1 MRYASLEDMIISIAK
16 NENIKLGETF
26 YQSIEIINGI
36 NLWHIDGLEF
46 MSKQERNDFK
56 NNVNNMVLLLKNRY
70 GNTLELELDKA
81 GHEFKLHTNHSNAYF
96 SYEFFKDDHSPGK
109 LNLLFEDKEDIIK
122 ITIEGRYKTL
132 NPANPANY
140 ILSFYMDIVND
151 MREKNLELNTFRPD
165 KESKCP
171 EVNRPFSSATINDY
185 LSTASEIQEK
195 YYNSPYVKK
204 RR

>member
-1 MRYASLEDMIISIAK
+1 MRYASLEDMIIAIAK
-16 NENIKLGETF
+16 NEKIKLGDAF

-36 NLWHIDGLEF
+36 NLWHIDGLKF
-46 MSKQERNDFK
+46 MSNHARYDSK
-56 NNVNNMVLLLKNRY
+56 NNIILPLKNRY
-70 GNTLELELDKA
+70 GNTLELELDKD

-96 SYEFFKDDHSPGK
+96 SYEFFKYDHSPGK

-122 ITIEGRYKTL
+122 ITIEGRYETL
-132 NPANPANY
+132 DSANQADY

-165 KESKCP
+165 KESKCSR
-171 EVNRPFSSATINDY
+171 VNRPFSSATINDY
-185 LSTASEIQEK
+185 LSTASEIQKE

-204 RR
+204 RK